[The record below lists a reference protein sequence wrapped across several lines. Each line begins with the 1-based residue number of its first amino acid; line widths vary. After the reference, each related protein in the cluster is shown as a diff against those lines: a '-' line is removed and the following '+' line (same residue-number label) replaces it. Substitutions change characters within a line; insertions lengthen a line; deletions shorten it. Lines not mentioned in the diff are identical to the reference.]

1 MKSVAQTSDHFINI
15 YCSPTVCQVQ
25 PGLTLSHETKRLPLP
40 NLLAVIA
47 LMFWTPSLCQAST
60 RYFPKQRFTLVTTP
74 RGRNRCFRLRHG
86 LSKTYL
92 SPWGQKV
99 SQDTVLNQGSLGPD
113 CLDLRKVRPRADEWP
128 PNRDAIACGILD
140 PQAPPSWE
148 AAWSQFL
155 FLLGSVLGS
164 CRSRQALCG
173 LCVQS
178 FLWFSLQWLPPLWDA
193 SSRGQTP

>member
-1 MKSVAQTSDHFINI
+1 MKSVAQTSIHFINI

-47 LMFWTPSLCQAST
+47 VMFWTPRLCQASA
-60 RYFPKQRFTLVTTP
+60 RHFPKQRFTLVTTP
-74 RGRNRCFRLRHG
+74 RGRNCCFRLRHG

-193 SSRGQTP
+193 SSRG